1 MELAYLPK
9 NKIAG
14 KTYKH
19 FTVNSYPVSTT
30 PATVA
35 DKKTEFF
42 YIGKN
47 SQIIDS
53 LVEFF
58 EGGYAAENAEK
69 AMSILTRVSEKRN
82 VQPSVII
89 VDAVLGMYALQVI
102 HNFLASTRVLSSI
115 PLMVEVSNCSGSEI
129 NDLRKLSFIDD
140 IIDLRQCDKKL
151 LSRISFI
158 SKIKDYNNHKDLQK
172 NIQQSGKKT
181 ISAPGRIAKRA
192 FDITV
197 SSLALLALSPFFL
210 LIAIA
215 IKFESRG
222 PVFYI
227 AKRAGR
233 GYRIFNFYK
242 FRTMEMNADKKVEQ
256 LTHLNQ
262 YNADGSKGP
271 VFFKVSNDPRITK
284 VGAFLRN
291 TSLDE
296 FPQLINVLLGD
307 MSLVG
312 NRPLPLY
319 EAQTLTT
326 DDWATRFMAPAGMTG
341 LWQIK
346 KRGQKDMSVEERI
359 NLDIA
364 YAHRNNFMYDLWI
377 MANTPTALMQKS
389 NV

>member
-9 NKIAG
+9 NRVAG

-19 FTVNSYPVSTT
+19 FTVNSYPVNT
-30 PATVA
+30 TVA

-82 VQPSVII
+82 VQPGVII
-89 VDAVLGMYALQVI
+89 VDAVIGTYALHVI
-102 HNFLASTRVLSSI
+102 QNFLSASPALSSI
-115 PLMVEVSNCSGSEI
+115 PLMAEVSCCTPNEI

-151 LSRISFI
+151 LTRISFI

-172 NIQQSGKKT
+172 NIHQSGT
-181 ISAPGRIAKRA
+181 RTVSAPGRIAKRA
-192 FDITV
+192 FDILV
-197 SSLALLALSPFFL
+197 SSTILLALSPILL

-215 IKFESRG
+215 IKIESRG

-242 FRTMEMNADKKVEQ
+242 FRTMEVNADKKVEQ

-296 FPQLINVLLGD
+296 FPQLFNVLLGD

-359 NLDIA
+359 NLDID
-364 YAHRNNFMYDLWI
+364 YAHKNNFMYDLWI
-377 MANTPTALMQKS
+377 MANTPTALIQKS
-389 NV
+389 NA